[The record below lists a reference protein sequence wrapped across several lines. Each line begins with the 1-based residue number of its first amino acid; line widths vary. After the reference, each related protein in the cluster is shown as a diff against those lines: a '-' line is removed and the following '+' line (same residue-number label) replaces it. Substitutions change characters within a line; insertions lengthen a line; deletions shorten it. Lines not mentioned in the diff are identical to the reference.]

1 MLELELVLELVL
13 VLVLVLE
20 LVPALVL
27 VLELVPVQELELVLV
42 PALVLVRLSP
52 MLGPQHP
59 QHSQISL
66 GHQQTET
73 APSADTCIVRQ
84 HLWRCSG
91 DTGTHT
97 SKCSRYAS
105 TSTACRAFVQ

>member
-1 MLELELVLELVL
+1 MLVL
-13 VLVLVLE
+13 VLV
-20 LVPALVL
+20 LVL
-27 VLELVPVQELELVLV
+27 VLELVPVQELELALV
-42 PALVLVRLSP
+42 PALVRLSP

-105 TSTACRAFVQ
+105 TSTACRSFVQ